1 MEILIV
7 GVIIVALMIYTST
20 KIKKNAA
27 AAFAEEKIE
36 TDEFSL
42 AKPEGF
48 LNPVENKDYLAFYAY
63 SREYGE
69 EDAAEK
75 VRQGLIKLKVTEG
88 RNLTEIGREIK
99 KSFDQTL
106 SEEKDG
112 VDVILLKGKR
122 TEKEVETVYYHK
134 IAAANEKIYDLEMS
148 VLAEYEENFKQ
159 RAEKLLESFRVK

>member
-7 GVIIVALMIYTST
+7 GVIAVALMIYTST

-42 AKPEGF
+42 LKPEGF

-75 VRQGLIKLKVTEG
+75 VRQSLIKLKVTAG
-88 RNLTEIGREIK
+88 RTLTAIGKEIE
-99 KSFDQTL
+99 KSFDQTF

-112 VDVILLKGKR
+112 ADTHLLKGSR
-122 TEKEVETVYYHK
+122 TEKEAETVYYHK
-134 IAAANEKIYDLEMS
+134 IVAGNEKIYDLEIS
-148 VLAEYEENFKQ
+148 ILAEYDEKFAE